1 MLNNL
6 LFILKEGKDK
16 ILYKINNNTITYE
29 EAYHKVLELSTNLKK
44 QGNSSIIIYGHK
56 SINQFISILSC
67 IIAKRCYIPID
78 LCTPISRIEEIIK
91 KTNSTLL
98 IKNEPL
104 EINTIESL
112 TVEEI
117 NNKYKN
123 EEFIFNQTNKLAYII
138 FTSGSTG
145 NSKGVPITYH
155 NLNNFINWITKTKEL
170 KQCKNINILSQASF
184 SFDLSVMDIY
194 FSTYKKNT
202 IIALEDN
209 SNEFLD
215 TTLKII
221 KDEKINLLIMTPTFV
236 KVLLLE
242 KDFNSSNFKDIK
254 CMFFCGECLETVVAK
269 KIKERFPQ
277 VMLINAY
284 GPTEATCCVT
294 LTEITNNMLSL
305 DYLPVG
311 RISTSACIIETK
323 NNEIILKGKS
333 VFQGYLD
340 TKSDNY
346 YKEKNTNCYKTKD
359 LGYIKNDLLYCTG
372 RLDNQIK
379 YLGYRIELGDI
390 ENNLLKLKEI
400 REAVVVAKY
409 KENTNIVK
417 LIKAYIVLNNN
428 NITKEEIKEKLNKL
442 LPHYMI
448 PKVIEILDTIPV
460 NNNGKYDRKK
470 LSEL

>member
-16 ILYKINNNTITYE
+16 ILYKINNDIITYE
-29 EAYHKVLELSTNLKK
+29 EAYYKVLELSNNLKK
-44 QGNSSIIIYGHK
+44 QGTSSIIIYGHK
-56 SINQFISILSC
+56 NINQFISILSC
-67 IIAKRCYIPID
+67 IVAKRCYIPID
-78 LCTPISRIEEIIK
+78 LCTPTSRIKEIIK
-91 KTNSTLL
+91 KTDTTLL
-98 IKNEPL
+98 IKNEPI
-104 EINTIESL
+104 EINSIESL
-112 TVEEI
+112 TVEEV
-117 NNKYKN
+117 NHKYKN
-123 EEFIFNQTNKLAYII
+123 SNKEYKQSNKYAYII

-145 NSKGVPITYH
+145 NSKGVPITYQ

-194 FSTYKKNT
+194 FSIYKKNT
-202 IIALEDN
+202 IIAIEDN
-209 SNEFLD
+209 SNNSLNN
-215 TTLKII
+215 TLKTI
-221 KDEKINLLIMTPTFV
+221 KKEKINLPIMTPTFV
-236 KVLLLE
+236 KMLLL
-242 KDFNSSNFKDIK
+242 DNNFNRENYPDINN
-254 CMFFCGECLETVVAK
+254 MFFCGECLETVVAK
-269 KIKERFPQ
+269 KIKERFSQ

-294 LTEITNNMLSL
+294 LTEITNNMLCL

-311 RISTSACIIETK
+311 RISTSACKIEIE

-340 TKSDNY
+340 INSDNY
-346 YKEKNTNCYKTKD
+346 YKENNINCYKTKD

-417 LIKAYIVLNNN
+417 LIKAYIVLND
-428 NITKEEIKEKLNKL
+428 NINKEEIKEKLKKL

-470 LSEL
+470 LSKL